1 MWVEISMNRSLSEGG
16 GAVNIEPKP
25 ILDRDCDTGEALVF
39 IDAFAFPEGTTATL
53 VLAGAG
59 AGTGPDAGAGVPSRV
74 SRLFRYSGR
83 ALIALVLEELS
94 SRP

>member
-1 MWVEISMNRSLSEGG
+1 M
-16 GAVNIEPKP
+16 EPKP
-25 ILDRDCDTGEALVF
+25 ILDRDCGMGEAFVLV
-39 IDAFAFPEGTTATL
+39 APEGTTARL
-53 VLAGAG
+53 VLRG
-59 AGTGPDAGAGVPSRV
+59 AGAGVPRRV

>member
-1 MWVEISMNRSLSEGG
+1 MNRSLSEDG
-16 GAVNIEPKP
+16 GAVNIEPNP
-25 ILDRDCDTGEALVF
+25 ILDRDCETGEGFVF
-39 IDAFAFPEGTTATL
+39 VVVVVVVAPEGTTATL
-53 VLAGAG
+53 VLAA
-59 AGTGPDAGAGVPSRV
+59 TGAGVPRRV